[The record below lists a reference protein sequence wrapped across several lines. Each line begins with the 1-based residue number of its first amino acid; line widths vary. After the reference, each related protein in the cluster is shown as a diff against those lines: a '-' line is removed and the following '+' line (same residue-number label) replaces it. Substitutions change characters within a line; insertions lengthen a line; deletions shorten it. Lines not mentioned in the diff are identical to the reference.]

1 MKNTLYKVVLLLFII
16 SSLSSCSKSKALSAI
31 PKDSDFVASVSV
43 YSLIKKADLGELK
56 DLKMMKTLNKE
67 LKSESKKGAKIIKS
81 LQENPFITG
90 VDFLKDFFVFH
101 TKPNDN
107 TEFTA
112 VAASLKNA
120 SKFTDFIQKSLSDL
134 EIDYELIS
142 KENYR
147 YINLEDDRAIAW
159 DDNKLIF
166 IGGLNR
172 ESRNNLMEE
181 ITRIFSLSKGNQIMA
196 NTAFASF
203 YKNKKD
209 ISVFTSTNVLENTR
223 EFNQLEQN
231 SDYNLK
237 DNYVKMHLDF
247 QEEEINLKT
256 NLALNKSLKKALKE
270 YQIWD
275 NTFNKKL
282 LNYMP
287 KQHLAVTSVAINPMA
302 YYKYIKTQ
310 RGFDRAIKSFEKKF
324 HIKAV
329 DFFNNI
335 GGSAV
340 INWSDYKKQVIKYKK
355 YDYFSGERTTET
367 REDFVAVVSLALD
380 IKDVTLA
387 KQFVSQLEDEGV
399 ATHDGYYTFYF
410 DDKFPTHFAFNDK
423 IIFFSNDKAAVQ
435 SFATGKKLKE
445 NLTDTDLKSDIKD
458 SYLFA
463 SLILDTDQ
471 YPYEITNDNFLLRGE
486 KAQTALREWNAFANS
501 LDFKQTTTDSAELM
515 LKLKDGKNNSLNR
528 LIRTADGIYSALMN

>member
-1 MKNTLYKVVLLLFII
+1 M
-16 SSLSSCSKSKALSAI
+16 SSCSKSKALSAI
-31 PKDSDFVASVSV
+31 PKDSDFVASVAV
-43 YSLIKKADLGELK
+43 YSLIKKADLGELE

-81 LQENPFITG
+81 LKSNPFITG
-90 VDFLKDFFVFH
+90 IDFVKDFFIFY
-101 TKPNDN
+101 TKPTKN
-107 TEFTA
+107 TAFTVLA
-112 VAASLKNA
+112 VGLKNA

-142 KENYR
+142 KDNYQYISLENHK
-147 YINLEDDRAIAW
+147 AIAW
-159 DDNKLIF
+159 DETKLIF

-172 ESRNNLMEE
+172 ESKNSLLEE
-181 ITRIFSLSKGNQIMA
+181 ITRIFSLSKNNQIMA

-209 ISVFTSTNVLENTR
+209 ISVFASTNVLENTR

-247 QEEEINLKT
+247 QDEEINLKT
-256 NLALNKSLKKALKE
+256 NLALNKSLKKLLKE

-287 KQHLAVTSVAINPMA
+287 KQYLGVASVTVNPMA
-302 YYKYIKTQ
+302 YYEYIKTQ
-310 RGFDRAIKSFEKKF
+310 ENFDRDAKSFEKKF
-324 HIKAV
+324 HIKVA

-335 GGSAV
+335 AGSAV

-355 YDYFSGERTTET
+355 YDYFSGQSTSKT

-380 IKDVTLA
+380 IKDADMA

-399 ATHDGYYTFYF
+399 ETHDGYYTFHF
-410 DDKFPTHFAFNDK
+410 DNKFPTHFAFNDK
-423 IIFFSNDKAAVQ
+423 ILFFSNDKAAVQ
-435 SFATGKKLKE
+435 SFVKGKKLKE
-445 NLTDTDLKSDIKD
+445 NLTDTALKSDIKE

-463 SLILDTDQ
+463 SLILDSDQ

-486 KAQTALREWNAFANS
+486 KAQTALRKWNAFANS

-528 LIRTADGIYSALMN
+528 LIRTVDGIYSALMN